1 MSESNT
7 SVGDFKPGGD
17 VAAPHSEV
25 EGKLQPIPAAQIDNT
40 APAGAI
46 NSSASDMAKWMIV
59 QLDGGQIPG
68 GQKRLFS
75 QSPLIQPKK

>member
-7 SVGDFKPGGD
+7 SVGDFQLGGD

-40 APAGAI
+40 LRAGAI

-59 QLDGGQIPG
+59 QLGSGQIPG
-68 GQKRLFS
+68 AQKRLFS
-75 QSPLIQPKK
+75 RKVVG